1 MNNGCKINSIF
12 LVERI
17 KKVFNVRSNYDAR
30 QMGIDIKGYY
40 EAFVDAREVIVLK
53 GKKMISIKRNMALSK
68 QFPMKFRRMYEK

>member
-1 MNNGCKINSIF
+1 
-12 LVERI
+12 
-17 KKVFNVRSNYDAR
+17 
-30 QMGIDIKGYY
+30 MGIDIKGYY